1 MKTVLIVGGG
11 PAGLVAAKTLLR
23 WKNTPFKVTIFEAA
37 ERVGGMWRGKKGEQG
52 NKCSPEMRTNL
63 SRFTVAFPDLPWQ
76 SVPLDADDGFSTSS
90 SPPMFPKAYQVGAYL
105 EEYARRFVP
114 SENIVCYRK
123 VIAAKLEGQP
133 PRWTV
138 KSRNMDSSSEHTNT
152 FDYLIV
158 ASGFFDQPDRTIV
171 DIAHDTGS
179 NVNVQHSADFRNV
192 SSFGEQAGN
201 IVVVGGGIS
210 GSEAAATAAFQI
222 SNAKYAPG
230 KPKPAWS
237 ESKVYHVF
245 DRPFYVLPRYVS
257 PKPYDAENQRYS
269 LAPDFWPVDLN
280 LYDLSRRGNAEITAT
295 LGPTPKE
302 RAPKTHEFLRSM
314 LGGDN
319 SQFGPDPLVYN
330 EEQTQYPAFTG
341 IADTYAEFVRSGL
354 IVPIRGRATRQVDV
368 AGNVAVDVQQSGA
381 WSSRYPAAK
390 VRLVPIRAPKS
401 ADR

>member
-23 WKNTPFKVTIFEAA
+23 WKGTPFKVTIFEAA
-37 ERVGGMWRGKKGEQG
+37 EHVGGMWRGRQGESG

-76 SVPLDADDGFSTSS
+76 SVPLDVDEGFSTSS
-90 SPPMFPKAYQVGAYL
+90 CPPMFPKAYQVGAYL

-114 SENIVCYRK
+114 SDVIQCNTK
-123 VIAAKLEGQP
+123 VVSAKLEGTP

-138 KSRNMDSSSEHTNT
+138 ISKNTQISSEQSYT
-152 FDYLIV
+152 FDYLVV
-158 ASGFFDQPDRTIV
+158 ASGFFDKPDRSINST
-171 DIAHDTGS
+171 ASSSG
-179 NVNVQHSADFRNV
+179 NWKVQHSADFRHV
-192 SSFGEQAGN
+192 SSFGDKAGN

-230 KPKPAWS
+230 KSKPACS
-237 ESKVYHVF
+237 ESKVYQVF
-245 DRPFYVLPRYVS
+245 DRPFYVLPRYVP
-257 PKPYDAENQRYS
+257 PKPYDADKQQFNT
-269 LAPDFWPVDLN
+269 APDFMPVDLN
-280 LYDLSRRGNAEITAT
+280 LYDLARRGTAEIIAAN
-295 LGPTPKE
+295 GPTPKE

-319 SQFGPDPLVYN
+319 SQFGPMQLIYE
-330 EEQTQYPAFTG
+330 EEQLQYPAFTG

-354 IVPIRGRATRQVDV
+354 IVPIRGRAARVVD
-368 AGNVAVDVQQSGA
+368 AEGNVKIEISQTGT
-381 WSSRYPAAK
+381 WSSRFPMSD
-390 VRLVPIRAPKS
+390 VCLLHRKS
-401 ADR
+401 SVAIG